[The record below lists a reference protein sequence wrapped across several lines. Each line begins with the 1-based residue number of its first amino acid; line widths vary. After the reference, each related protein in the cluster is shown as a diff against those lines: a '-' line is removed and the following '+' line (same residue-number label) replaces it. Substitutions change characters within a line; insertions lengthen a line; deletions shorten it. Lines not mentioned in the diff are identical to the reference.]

1 LICADGYLEVIL
13 FTDLKL
19 LVPMKNI
26 LILFASICLISCTEL
41 NFTEIPLLN
50 KTNPIVA
57 PIDTFLVEGEFVPN
71 QVLVKFRVPVTVEK
85 RDSIFKALS
94 ATVNE
99 FIHTKAM
106 KQYGDS
112 TGLYVLDIPL
122 KMNEAL
128 EMGKDFKELAY
139 VEPNFIVQPVSTSN
153 DPYFKNNLLWNLG
166 EDFGTNAS
174 LVWSKGYVGS
184 KKIFVGVLDAG
195 VMIQHEDLVDN
206 IWVNAKDPLNKLDD
220 DRNGFIDDAN
230 GWDFDGG
237 NNSVFDG
244 LLDEHGTQVAGVIGA
259 LGGNAKGIVGM
270 NWNISMIPV
279 KFIGSQG
286 GTISNAIKA
295 ISYLIQLKTDQQ
307 LNLVAI
313 NASWGT
319 SAYSHSLFQAVGLA
333 EKADV
338 LFVAAAGNNAT
349 SLELSPYYPAS
360 YPNANIIS
368 VGASTATGTLASFS
382 SYGVTSVDL
391 VAPGVGIYTTV
402 PSKVLASAYAE
413 FNGTS
418 LAAAHVTG
426 AVALY
431 ASIQKK
437 MPTAKL
443 VKAALLDSIVIQTN
457 LKAKVGRAGRLN
469 TANF

>member
-1 LICADGYLEVIL
+1 
-13 FTDLKL
+13 
-19 LVPMKNI
+19 
-26 LILFASICLISCTEL
+26 
-41 NFTEIPLLN
+41 
-50 KTNPIVA
+50 
-57 PIDTFLVEGEFVPN
+57 
-71 QVLVKFRVPVTVEK
+71 
-85 RDSIFKALS
+85 
-94 ATVNE
+94 
-99 FIHTKAM
+99 
-106 KQYGDS
+106 
-112 TGLYVLDIPL
+112 
-122 KMNEAL
+122 
-128 EMGKDFKELAY
+128 
-139 VEPNFIVQPVSTSN
+139 
-153 DPYFKNNLLWNLG
+153 
-166 EDFGTNAS
+166 
-174 LVWSKGYVGS
+174 
-184 KKIFVGVLDAG
+184 
-195 VMIQHEDLVDN
+195 
-206 IWVNAKDPLNKLDD
+206 
-220 DRNGFIDDAN
+220 
-230 GWDFDGG
+230 
-237 NNSVFDG
+237 
-244 LLDEHGTQVAGVIGA
+244 
-259 LGGNAKGIVGM
+259 
-270 NWNISMIPV
+270 MIPV

-402 PSKVLASAYAE
+402 PSKVLASAYAAY
-413 FNGTS
+413 NGTS

-426 AVALY
+426 AAALY

>member
-1 LICADGYLEVIL
+1 
-13 FTDLKL
+13 
-19 LVPMKNI
+19 MKNI
-26 LILFASICLISCTEL
+26 LFLFVSISLISCTEF
-41 NFTEIPLLN
+41 NFTEIPVLN
-50 KTNPIVA
+50 KTNPIVS

-71 QVLVKFRVPVTVEK
+71 QVLVKFRDSVSIEK
-85 RDSIFKALS
+85 RDSIFTVLS

-128 EMGKDFKELAY
+128 AKGKDFKELAY
-139 VEPNFIVQPVSTSN
+139 IEPNFIVQPVSTSN
-153 DPYFKNNLLWNLG
+153 DPYFKNNLLWNMG
-166 EDFGTNAS
+166 DNFGTNAS
-174 LVWSKGYVGS
+174 SAWSKGLIGS
-184 KKIFVGVLDAG
+184 KKVFVGVLDAG

-206 IWVNAKDPLNKLDD
+206 MWVNVKDPLNKVDD
-220 DRNGFIDDAN
+220 DRNGLVDDAN

-259 LGGNAKGIVGM
+259 LGGNAKGVVGL
-270 NWNISMIPV
+270 NWNVSMIPV

-295 ISYLIQLKTDQQ
+295 ISYLIQLKMDQQ

-319 SAYSHSLFQAVGLA
+319 SAYSQSLLQAIGLA

-338 LFVAAAGNNAT
+338 LLVAAAGNNAT
-349 SLELSPYYPAS
+349 SLELTPFYPAS
-360 YPNANIIS
+360 FPNANIIS

-382 SYGVTSVDL
+382 SYGVKSVDL
-391 VAPGVGIYTTV
+391 VAPGVGIYTTI
-402 PSKVLASAYAE
+402 PSKVLGSAYAA

-426 AVALY
+426 AAALY
-431 ASIQKK
+431 ASFQKK
-437 MPTAKL
+437 MPSAKL
-443 VKAALLDSIVIQTN
+443 VKAALLDSIDIQTN

-469 TANF
+469 IANF